1 MDRGNKNIYSAV
13 AACQKY
19 SKKKFSQDYKKKLQ
33 NHPKLFEI
41 WYILIVYIN
50 KNNI

>member
-1 MDRGNKNIYSAV
+1 MDRGNKNIDSVV

-19 SKKKFSQDYKKKLQ
+19 LKKKSFLKIKKKLQ

-41 WYILIVYIN
+41 WYILNRLY
-50 KNNI
+50 